1 MSTLYIDKVK
11 VIKWL
16 MLLKSYSKEEL
27 VYVQYLMLNLEN
39 R

>member
-11 VIKWL
+11 IIEWL

>member
-11 VIKWL
+11 IIEWL

-39 R
+39 L